1 MFGIFAVFQKV
12 KIFPQNG
19 INRLYPLM
27 GASLCQD
34 HSQKVTLNDLVKHI
48 FKDKLEYL
56 KNKGFIPSREECKC
70 FQALEPEKLLKCE
83 ITFNRGSLHQDMT
96 LNVTFIIACFPQKSW
111 AQGQGH
117 DNPTKK
123 K

>member
-1 MFGIFAVFQKV
+1 MELTGCTHSCGSITV
-12 KIFPQNG
+12 
-19 INRLYPLM
+19 
-27 GASLCQD
+27 CQA

-48 FKDKLEYL
+48 FKDKLEEYL
-56 KNKGFIPSREECKC
+56 KKKKKGFIPSRGECKC
-70 FQALEPEKLLKCE
+70 FQALEPAKLLKYE

-117 DNPTKK
+117 DNPTKRK
-123 K
+123 